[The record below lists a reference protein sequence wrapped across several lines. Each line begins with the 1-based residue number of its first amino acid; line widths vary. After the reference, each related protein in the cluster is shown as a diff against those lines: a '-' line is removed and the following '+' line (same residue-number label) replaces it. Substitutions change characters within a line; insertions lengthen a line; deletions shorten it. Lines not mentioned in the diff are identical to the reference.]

1 MARNSYVRVW
11 KFRPRNDLVTEFEAA
26 YGPNG
31 DWARLFHR
39 AQGFLGTTL
48 LKDEYYLTIDRW
60 VTKAAYEKFMQDFQA
75 EFAALDRRCESMT
88 QLEEQVGEFEEVM

>member
-1 MARNSYVRVW
+1 MAYVRIW
-11 KFRPRNDLVTEFEAA
+11 RFRPLEGMSAEFEAV

-48 LKDEYYLTIDRW
+48 LEGENYLTIDRW
-60 VTKAAYEKFMQDFQA
+60 SARAAYDRFMQQYRA
-75 EFAALDRRCESMT
+75 EFEALDRRCEAMT
-88 QLEEQVGEFEEVM
+88 ALEEMVGEFEEVP

>member
-1 MARNSYVRVW
+1 MAYVRVW
-11 KFRPRNDLVTEFEAA
+11 RFRPLRGKSAEFEAA

-48 LKDEYYLTIDRW
+48 LTGEHYLTIDRW
-60 VTKAAYEKFMQDFQA
+60 VTKAAYERFMNDHRE
-75 EFAALDRRCESMT
+75 EFAALDRRCEALTSG
-88 QLEEQVGEFEEVM
+88 EEEVGAFEEVP

>member
-1 MARNSYVRVW
+1 MAYVRVW
-11 KFRPRNDLVTEFEAA
+11 RFRPLEGKSAAFETA

-48 LKDEYYLTIDRW
+48 LKDEDYITIDRW
-60 VTKAAYEKFMQDFQA
+60 VTKAAYEKFMQEFQQ
-75 EFAALDRRCESMT
+75 EFTALDRRCESMT
-88 QLEEQVGEFEEVM
+88 QLEEQVGEFEEVE